1 MEPWQVGILGK
12 ENLGRFIWL
21 NYFLLSY
28 WDKGL
33 VGFSCQNKLFSEIFK
48 HLIKK
53 VNLREDPVV
62 RTRQFPFIWL
72 DFPPPKKPVQISQF
86 WGKENS
92 HYPQTYGSFIFA
104 RQPQIPSCVTS
115 HKEMVPL
122 CMLLPNPVRVVCVY
136 VCVRACICKLLF
148 PIKFGWVRKL
158 FFSCHFRLQIS
169 RVK

>member
-1 MEPWQVGILGK
+1 MAEL
-12 ENLGRFIWL
+12 L
-21 NYFLLSY
+21 YFLLLKQKLCGIFLPEQTIQWNFQTSHQE
-28 WDKGL
+28 GQS
-33 VGFSCQNKLFSEIFK
+33 VGGSCSEKRSVSFY
-48 HLIKK
+48 L
-53 VNLREDPVV
+53 
-62 RTRQFPFIWL
+62 TRFPF
-72 DFPPPKKPVQISQF
+72 PKKTVQISQF

-92 HYPQTYGSFIFA
+92 YYPQTYGSFIFA
-104 RQPQIPSCVTS
+104 RQPQIPSCFTS